1 MSAAPAPGAAA
12 NTPADDVARPVGAH
26 KWTPYVLLTPG
37 MLWLGVFFIIPTV
50 MLVKMSLSSGTAFSG
65 DGSFTFSRSDLQW
78 SNYGDAWTKYVIDT
92 PIFQKSL
99 IYALIATAL
108 TLVIAYPL
116 AYTIAF
122 KSGRWKNFLL
132 VLVIAPFFTS
142 FLLRTNAWQTILVD
156 SGPVVTFMENIGLLD
171 FLHTV
176 TNIPDSWP
184 SWAQIFPDGIT
195 DPNRV
200 LATPLAVIVGL
211 AYNFLPFMT
220 LPLYASLERIDIRF
234 IEAATD
240 LYSSAWTAFRKV
252 TFPLSLPGVVAGTL
266 LTFIPAAGDPVNA
279 QLLGSASDAM
289 MGNAIDAQFKS
300 TGNYPLAAALSALL
314 MAVIVAMV
322 TVYVRRAGT
331 EELV

>member
-1 MSAAPAPGAAA
+1 
-12 NTPADDVARPVGAH
+12 
-26 KWTPYVLLTPG
+26 
-37 MLWLGVFFIIPTV
+37 MLWLAIFFLVPTV

-65 DGSFTFSRSDLQW
+65 DGTFTFDWQF
-78 SNYGDAWTKYVIDT
+78 SNYSDAWNQYVVDS

-99 IYALIATAL
+99 VYALIATVL

-122 KSGRWKNFLL
+122 KAGRWKNFLL

-156 SGPVVTFMENIGLLD
+156 SGPVVTFMENAGILSV
-171 FLHTV
+171 LHAINT
-176 TNIPDSWP
+176 PDSWP
-184 SWAQIFPDGIT
+184 SWAQLFPDGLT
-195 DPNRV
+195 GENRV
-200 LATPLAVIVGL
+200 LATPLAVIIGL
-211 AYNFLPFMT
+211 GYNFLPFMT
-220 LPLYASLERIDIRF
+220 LPLYASLERIDFRL

-240 LYSSAWTAFRKV
+240 LYSSALTAFRKV

-279 QLLGSASDAM
+279 QLLGSANDAL
-289 MGNAIDAQFKS
+289 MGNAIDAQFKA
-300 TGNYPLAAALSALL
+300 TGNYPLAAALSAML
-314 MAVIVAMV
+314 MFVIVVMV
-322 TVYVRRAGT
+322 AFYVRRAGT

>member
-1 MSAAPAPGAAA
+1 VSAAPAPGAASA
-12 NTPADDVARPVGAH
+12 APADDVARSVGTKA
-26 KWTPYVLLTPG
+26 WTPYALLTPG
-37 MLWLGVFFIIPTV
+37 MLWLAIFFLVPTV

-65 DGSFTFSRSDLQW
+65 DGSFTFDWQF
-78 SNYGDAWTKYVIDT
+78 SNYSDAWNQYVIDS

-99 IYALIATAL
+99 VYALIATVL

-122 KSGRWKNFLL
+122 KAGRWKNFLL

-156 SGPVVTFMENIGLLD
+156 SGPVVTFMENTGMLS
-171 FLHTV
+171 FLHAINT
-176 TNIPDSWP
+176 PDSWP
-184 SWAQIFPDGIT
+184 SWAQLFPDGLT
-195 DPNRV
+195 GENRV
-200 LATPLAVIVGL
+200 LATPLAVIIGL

-220 LPLYASLERIDIRF
+220 LPLYASLERIDFRL

-240 LYSSAWTAFRKV
+240 LYSSALTAFRKV

-279 QLLGSASDAM
+279 ALLGSANDAL
-289 MGNAIDAQFKS
+289 MGNAIDSQFKA
-300 TGNYPLAAALSALL
+300 TGNYPLAAALSAML
-314 MAVIVAMV
+314 MFVIVVMV
-322 TVYVRRAGT
+322 ALYVRRAGT

>member
-1 MSAAPAPGAAA
+1 MSAAPAPGVGAKA
-12 NTPADDVARPVGAH
+12 PADDSARPVGQSR
-26 KWTPYVLLTPG
+26 WTPYALLSPG
-37 MLWLGVFFIIPTV
+37 LLWLSVFFVVPTI
-50 MLVKMSLSSGTAFSG
+50 MLLRMSLSSGRAFSG
-65 DGSFTFSRSDLQW
+65 DGFTFDWQFA
-78 SNYGDAWTKYVIDT
+78 NYADAWTQYVVDT

-99 IYALIATAL
+99 IYALIATVL

-122 KSGRWKNFLL
+122 KAGRWKNFLL

-156 SGPVVTFMENIGLLD
+156 SGPVVSFMEATGMLSVFHAIN
-171 FLHTV
+171 T
-176 TNIPDSWP
+176 PDSWP
-184 SWAQIFPDGIT
+184 SWAQIFPEGLSAE
-195 DPNRV
+195 NRV
-200 LATPLAVIVGL
+200 LATPLAVIIGL

-220 LPLYASLERIDIRF
+220 LPLYASLERIDVRL

-266 LTFIPAAGDPVNA
+266 LTFIPAAGDPVNPA
-279 QLLGSASDAM
+279 LLGSTSDAL
-289 MGNAIDAQFKS
+289 MGNAIDAQFKA
-300 TGNYPLAAALSALL
+300 TGNYPLAAALSVLL
-314 MAVIVAMV
+314 MVVIVAMV
-322 TVYVRRAGT
+322 AVYVRRAGT

>member
-1 MSAAPAPGAAA
+1 MSAAPAPGASAKA
-12 NTPADDVARPVGAH
+12 PADDSARPVGRSS
-26 KWTPYVLLTPG
+26 WTPYALLTPG
-37 MLWLGVFFIIPTV
+37 LAWLAVFFIVPTI
-50 MLVKMSLSSGTAFSG
+50 MLLQMSLSSGTAFAG
-65 DGSFTFSRSDLQW
+65 DGSFTFDWQF
-78 SNYGDAWTKYVIDT
+78 SNYADAWTQYVVDT

-99 IYALIATAL
+99 IYALLATLL
-108 TLVIAYPL
+108 TLAISYPL

-122 KSGRWKNFLL
+122 KAGRWKNFLL

-156 SGPVVTFMENIGLLD
+156 DGVVVGFMKDIGLLN

-176 TNIPDSWP
+176 TNTPDSWP
-184 SWAQIFPDGIT
+184 SWAQIFPNGIA
-195 DPNRV
+195 DEDRV
-200 LATPLAVIVGL
+200 LATPLAVIIGL

-220 LPLYASLERIDIRF
+220 LPLYASLERIDVRL

-279 QLLGSASDAM
+279 ALLGSAGDAL
-289 MGNAIDAQFKS
+289 MGNAIDAQFKT
-300 TGNYPLAAALSALL
+300 TGNYPLAAALSTLL
-314 MAVIVAMV
+314 MVVIVAMV
-322 TVYVRRAGT
+322 AVYVRRAGT

>member
-12 NTPADDVARPVGAH
+12 AVPADVARSVGTH
-26 KWTPYVLLTPG
+26 SWTPYALLTPG
-37 MLWLGVFFIIPTV
+37 MAWLAVFFLVPTV
-50 MLVKMSLSSGTAFSG
+50 MLLRMSLSSGTAFSG
-65 DGSFTFSRSDLQW
+65 DGTFTFDWQF
-78 SNYGDAWTKYVIDT
+78 SNYSDAWNQYVIDS

-99 IYALIATAL
+99 IYAFLATVL
-108 TLVIAYPL
+108 TLAIAYPL

-122 KSGRWKNFLL
+122 KAGRWKNFLL

-156 SGPVVTFMENIGLLD
+156 TGPVVTFMESTGLLNL
-171 FLHTV
+171 LHTV
-176 TNIPDSWP
+176 VNTPDSWP
-184 SWAQIFPDGIT
+184 SWAQIFPEGLT
-195 DPNRV
+195 AENRV
-200 LATPLAVIVGL
+200 LATPLAVIIGL

-220 LPLYASLERIDIRF
+220 LPLYASLERIDVRL

-240 LYSSAWTAFRKV
+240 LYSSALTAFRKV

-279 QLLGSASDAM
+279 QLLGSAGDSL
-289 MGNAIDAQFKS
+289 MGNAIDAQFKA
-300 TGNYPLAAALSALL
+300 TGNYPLAAALSVLL
-314 MAVIVAMV
+314 MVVIVVMV
-322 TVYVRRAGT
+322 ALYVRRAGT